1 MGTVG
6 TVWTVGGVGRER
18 VQMVMECVSAHMWA
32 CSVPVPTK
40 WEIGVRRLS
49 DAAAVGSGIQGPMR
63 SLGSVFLMV
72 VTVLATGPAL
82 AAPASDGAVDAAVE
96 GLVQARV
103 QAEEDHL
110 RRLGIW
116 GAASVLGGA
125 GLLALSMPGV
135 VVDDGAGALQGFGI
149 QSVAWGTINL
159 AIVGIGAVVPRAPIT
174 DRDDALAAEDD
185 LAKVLWVNVGLD
197 VGYLMVGGTLAA
209 ASQLGAEPRVDVFS
223 HGVGIATQGAGL
235 LVLDLIAVWSS
246 DPREQAL
253 AALPPSA
260 HPMTP

>member
-1 MGTVG
+1 M
-6 TVWTVGGVGRER
+6 RR
-18 VQMVMECVSAHMWA
+18 VQIVMECVSAHMWA
-32 CSVPVPTK
+32 CSVLAPTK
-40 WEIGVRRLS
+40 WGIGVRRLS
-49 DAAAVGSGIQGPMR
+49 DAAAAGSGIQGPMR
-63 SLGSVFLMV
+63 SMGSVFLVV
-72 VTVLATGPAL
+72 VTLLATGAGL
-82 AAPASDGAVDAAVE
+82 AAPARVE
-96 GLVQARV
+96 ELVQARV
-103 QAEEDHL
+103 QAEEEHL

-125 GLLALSMPGV
+125 GVLALSMPGV
-135 VVDDGAGALQGFGI
+135 VADDGAPAVQGFGI
-149 QSVAWGTINL
+149 QSMAWGTINL

>member
-1 MGTVG
+1 
-6 TVWTVGGVGRER
+6 
-18 VQMVMECVSAHMWA
+18 
-32 CSVPVPTK
+32 
-40 WEIGVRRLS
+40 LS
-49 DAAAVGSGIQGPMR
+49 DAAAAGSGIQVAMR
-63 SLGSVFLMV
+63 SVASVFLVV
-72 VTVLATGPAL
+72 VTLLATGPGL
-82 AAPASDGAVDAAVE
+82 AVPAPVGAPVDAAVE
-96 GLVQARV
+96 GLVQARM
-103 QAEEDHL
+103 QAEDEHL

-125 GLLALSMPGV
+125 GVLGLSMPGV
-135 VVDDGAGALQGFGI
+135 VADEGASVLQGFGV
-149 QSVAWGTINL
+149 QSMAWGTINL

-209 ASQLGAEPRVDVFS
+209 ASQLGAEPAVDVFS

-253 AALPPSA
+253 AALPPSRHA
-260 HPMTP
+260 MTP